1 MKPMISPLCAAALA
15 LACALPALAQPEAG
29 ESPLSIHEPYLRGSS
44 GLSGAGFMLIENAGA
59 RDCQLIGVTTPAAG
73 KAELHTH
80 IDEDGMMK
88 MVHVPEG
95 FTIPA
100 GGHFALERG
109 GPHVMLMDL
118 TGPLDQGAEV
128 AMSLDFGD
136 CGALD
141 ITLPVDNDRRAG
153 SHDMDHMDH
162 DHGADA
168 EGEHATH

>member
-95 FTIPA
+95 FTVPA
-100 GGHFALERG
+100 GGHFMLERG

-118 TGPLDQGAEV
+118 AGPLEQGDEV
-128 AMSLDFGD
+128 PMRLDFGP

-141 ITLPVDNDRRAG
+141 LVVVVDNDRRPG
-153 SHDMDHMDH
+153 DGGHDDH
-162 DHGADA
+162 DDHDS
-168 EGEHATH
+168 H